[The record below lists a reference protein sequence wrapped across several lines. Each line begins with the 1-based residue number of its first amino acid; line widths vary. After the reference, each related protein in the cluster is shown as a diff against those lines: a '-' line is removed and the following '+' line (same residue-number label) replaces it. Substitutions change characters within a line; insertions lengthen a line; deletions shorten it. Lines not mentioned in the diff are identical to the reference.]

1 MSRRVGETA
10 DAHATETILSWKIYG
25 AWMSFSEVWDIF
37 MYSSSKFSPAFK
49 KMAIRELDNTEPTEN
64 HQPKNY
70 GW

>member
-1 MSRRVGETA
+1 
-10 DAHATETILSWKIYG
+10 
-25 AWMSFSEVWDIF
+25 MSFSEVWDIF

-70 GW
+70 GWQLCLCP